1 MKILAIGA
9 SNNPDSINQ
18 ALAVYTAGLIAGAD
32 VDTLN
37 IDDFEMPIFSDAR
50 EAQLGQP
57 AQARA
62 FFARIAAAD
71 ALIIS
76 FAEHNGTYT
85 AAFKNLFDWVSRIDK
100 RVFQGK
106 PAVFL
111 ATSPGPGG
119 AASVLATAVD
129 SADYYGADLVDSL
142 SVPNFRTHFRPPTD
156 TIKGDERF
164 GSVVTRDL
172 RLRLRH
178 AAWRL
183 KDRALG
189 MAA

>member
-18 ALAVYTAGLIAGAD
+18 ALAIYTASLISGAE
-32 VDTLN
+32 VETLH

-50 EAQLGQP
+50 EAELGQP
-57 AQARA
+57 DQARA
-62 FFARIAAAD
+62 FFSRIAAAD
-71 ALIIS
+71 ALVVS

-85 AAFKNLFDWVSRIDK
+85 AAFKNLLDWVSRIDK

-106 PAVFL
+106 PTLFL
-111 ATSPGPGG
+111 STSPGPGG
-119 AASVLATAVD
+119 AASVLATAVN
-129 SADYYGADLVDSL
+129 SAQFYGADLVDSV
-142 SVPNFRTHFRPPTD
+142 SVPNFETHYRPAQS
-156 TIKGDERF
+156 
-164 GSVVTRDL
+164 GSGTVVTRDL

-183 KDRALG
+183 RNRFLEQ
-189 MAA
+189 AA